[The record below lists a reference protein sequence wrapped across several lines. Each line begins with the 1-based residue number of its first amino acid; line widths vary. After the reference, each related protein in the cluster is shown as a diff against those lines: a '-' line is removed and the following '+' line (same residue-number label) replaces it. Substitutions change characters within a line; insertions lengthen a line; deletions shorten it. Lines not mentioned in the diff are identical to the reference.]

1 MTSVDLVVLGVLAL
15 SGLISYMRGIV
26 REILS
31 IAGWAGAAMVA
42 FTFLPAVRPY
52 VAKYVPA
59 PEWVDPAGYIVLF
72 LVSLIVF
79 SILSKMI
86 GSAVRSSAV
95 GGVDRVL
102 GLMFGLVRGAAVAV
116 AVYIV
121 GGMAMP
127 SDHWPEQVATARVL
141 PFIHDGAIW
150 VAQLIP
156 PEYRPVVAPLPVA
169 RQTSAEG
176 LMTPAPA
183 GRAIDRP
190 IRR

>member
-42 FTFLPAVRPY
+42 FTVLPFARPY
-52 VAKYVPA
+52 VARYVPS

-121 GGMAMP
+121 GGLAMP

-141 PFIHDGAIW
+141 PYIHDGAIW
-150 VAQLIP
+150 VVKMIP
-156 PEYRPVVAPLPVA
+156 PEYRPVVAPLPAA

-176 LMTPAPA
+176 LMTPTPA
-183 GRAIDRP
+183 GRAIDPP